1 MFNSAHEDQAHG
13 LRRMFAQSRTRSLP
27 VVSNPHV
34 PFAGVLLERLCT
46 AFAELGLHT
55 LVVDAAEGAPAPR
68 ELAMMDLAEGIEPLA
83 PQMSYLA
90 ARGLPVRH
98 VDTRGSTAG
107 FLQAVA
113 DAAPQAGVLLVHAG
127 ASDLARMF
135 ARRNVRPLLLADD
148 RPHAV
153 MHAYAAMKLLAQ
165 RAGLMAHDLLLTAA
179 PASPRAERIAQ
190 QLAACADTY
199 LGAVLHDWVRVD
211 PASAA
216 TDAPDAALRRL
227 VRELLAAC
235 EPGLPPG
242 GAPPGHGLPPALW
255 SRPAA
260 RAATEV
266 R

>member
-1 MFNSAHEDQAHG
+1 
-13 LRRMFAQSRTRSLP
+13 
-27 VVSNPHV
+27 
-34 PFAGVLLERLCT
+34 
-46 AFAELGLHT
+46 
-55 LVVDAAEGAPAPR
+55 
-68 ELAMMDLAEGIEPLA
+68 
-83 PQMSYLA
+83 
-90 ARGLPVRH
+90 
-98 VDTRGSTAG
+98 
-107 FLQAVA
+107 
-113 DAAPQAGVLLVHAG
+113 
-127 ASDLARMF
+127 MF

-179 PASPRAERIAQ
+179 PTSPRAERIAQ

-227 VRELLAAC
+227 VRDLLAAC